1 MSLQP
6 SGESMKNNINK
17 NTAAKLFAFFIL
29 MAVTMPSMANEFKL
43 DPAKVQGPDVCAD
56 CHEYNVDAWR
66 ETHHFNTFKELPSRP
81 EAREIADKMGI
92 KRIKQDS
99 DCTSCH
105 FTAKPDDAGK
115 VKTIAGITCESCHGA
130 GDKYVDIHSDFGG
143 KDVTA
148 ENEDPAHRKKRWADS
163 EAAGMIRP
171 NDIYAVASNCYG
183 CHTVPNEKL
192 VNVGGHTAGSKIELV
207 RWTQGEVRHNLHYSN
222 GKENVEA
229 SIETR
234 RMLYLVGKMLD
245 LEFAFRGLA
254 DATEKADYAISM
266 AKRAQRATAQL
277 KALNAEL
284 NNGTIAQIVSLGEQ
298 TKLKLNARDIYVAAA
313 GKVSGL
319 AKSFASDTDPATLGA
334 LDKRLPAAD
343 KYRGDVYHP

>member
-1 MSLQP
+1 MKTLTSIASYFSL
-6 SGESMKNNINK
+6 
-17 NTAAKLFAFFIL
+17 LVIL
-29 MAVTMPSMANEFKL
+29 LLAPTVSSHASEFRL
-43 DPAKVQGPDVCAD
+43 DPARVQGPDVCAD
-56 CHEYNVDAWR
+56 CHEYNVSAWR

-81 EAREIADKMGI
+81 EAREIADKMGL
-92 KRIKQDS
+92 KRIKQGS
-99 DCTSCH
+99 DCLGCH

-148 ENEDPAHRKKRWADS
+148 ENEDPMHRDKRWKDS
-163 EAAGMIRP
+163 VAAGMIRP
-171 NDIYAVASNCYG
+171 SDTYAVAQNCYS

-192 VNVGGHTAGSKIELV
+192 VNVGGHTAGSKFELV
-207 RWTQGEVRHNLHYSN
+207 RWSQGEIRHNMHYTN

-229 SIETR
+229 PIERR

-254 DATEKADYAISM
+254 EATAKAEYAISM

-277 KALNAEL
+277 KALNEGL
-284 NNGTIAQIVSLGEQ
+284 KNPIIAQIVTLGEA
-298 TKLKLNARDIYVAAA
+298 TKLKLNARDAYLSAA
-313 GKVSGL
+313 GKVAVL
-319 AKSFASDTDPATLGA
+319 AKKFSNSTDPASLSA
-334 LDKRLPAAD
+334 IDARLPGAE
-343 KYRGDVYHP
+343 KYRGKIYTP